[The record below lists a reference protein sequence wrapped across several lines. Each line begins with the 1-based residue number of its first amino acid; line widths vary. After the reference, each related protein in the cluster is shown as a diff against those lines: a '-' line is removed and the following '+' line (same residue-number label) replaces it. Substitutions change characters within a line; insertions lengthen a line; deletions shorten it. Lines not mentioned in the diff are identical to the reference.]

1 MLGFRFAGGWVGFLG
16 RAGRAADDE
25 DRGAVGQ
32 RLRGSDDALL
42 VAGLAVRR
50 ADAGDDEEAA
60 RPRRARYLH
69 LLPRTDDAVE
79 PRVIGEGGE
88 ADDLVVRGA
97 ADAAVLKV
105 DRKRVVEGKRV
116 SGSVN

>member
-16 RAGRAADDE
+16 RAGRAARDE

-97 ADAAVLKV
+97 ADADVLKV
-105 DRKRVVEGKRV
+105 GRVEIGRAHV
-116 SGSVN
+116 